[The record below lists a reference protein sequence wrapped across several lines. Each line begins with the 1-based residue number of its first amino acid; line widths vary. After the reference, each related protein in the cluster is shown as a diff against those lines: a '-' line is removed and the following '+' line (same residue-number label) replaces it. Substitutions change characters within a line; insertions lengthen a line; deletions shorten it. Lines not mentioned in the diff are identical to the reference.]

1 MNGIKSIKPD
11 CEPLEG
17 RTIVHDG
24 NLTQPKVNLSSE
36 MQTTENDSAYQN
48 DKPVSLFETI
58 VIEKLGDCRNED
70 PQGAKEKGHLP
81 NSTFQKET

>member
-1 MNGIKSIKPD
+1 
-11 CEPLEG
+11 
-17 RTIVHDG
+17 
-24 NLTQPKVNLSSE
+24 